1 MKKRKIE
8 EDKEG
13 EKKKARESRARC
25 TKHFRKQKFLRP
37 FLCPKAAGVFDELK
51 KKRAAKLAHRGRPF
65 NFFRYNT
72 VDGAAFAS
80 RIDFFKRRKRKK

>member
-1 MKKRKIE
+1 MKKRKIK

-51 KKRAAKLAHRGRPF
+51 KKTCG
-65 NFFRYNT
+65 
-72 VDGAAFAS
+72 
-80 RIDFFKRRKRKK
+80 

>member
-51 KKRAAKLAHRGRPF
+51 KKRAAKLAHPWPPVQLF
-65 NFFRYNT
+65 S
-72 VDGAAFAS
+72 V
-80 RIDFFKRRKRKK
+80 